1 MRFVLFLRRAAGAS
15 RIDLSGPLV
24 FGVGSVAAL
33 ALVVSAFFIG
43 LQLGERSAGVS
54 AGTPAELARLAVRQK
69 AEVEEMRARVQE
81 RIDSMAARIGQ
92 INAQLVRLDAFGKHL
107 AEMAAIDSQEFD
119 FGFAPAVGGP
129 EAQGAMGEDRDLSA
143 MIDTL
148 ESSIARREA
157 QMGVLESVILQRELR
172 KQIVPEG
179 RPVRRGYL
187 SSGFGTRQDPFNG
200 YSAFH
205 AGIDF
210 AGAKG
215 DPVVAV
221 AAGVVTFAGVRPGYG
236 RVIDVTHGDGYVTR
250 YAHNERLSVKV
261 GDTVTRGQQVA
272 LMGSS
277 GRSTGPHVH
286 FEVLR
291 NGRPV
296 NPLAYINR

>member
-1 MRFVLFLRRAAGAS
+1 M
-15 RIDLSGPLV
+15 

-33 ALVVSAFFIG
+33 ALVISAFFIG
-43 LQLGERSAGVS
+43 LTLGERSSGVA

-107 AEMAAIDSQEFD
+107 ADMASIDSQEFD
-119 FGFAPAVGGP
+119 FGFAPSVGGP
-129 EAQGAMGEDRDLSA
+129 EARGALGEDRDLSA
-143 MIDTL
+143 MIDML

-187 SSGFGTRQDPFNG
+187 SSGFGTRRDPFNG

-221 AAGVVTFAGVRPGYG
+221 AAGVVTFAGVRSGYG
-236 RVIDVTHGDGYVTR
+236 RVVDVTHGDGYVTR
-250 YAHNERLSVKV
+250 YAHNDRLSVKV

>member
-1 MRFVLFLRRAAGAS
+1 VLGAGA
-15 RIDLSGPLV
+15 
-24 FGVGSVAAL
+24 AAAVL
-33 ALVVSAFFIG
+33 LVVSAFLIG
-43 LQLGERSAGVS
+43 VQLGERSAGAAVS
-54 AGTPAELARLAVRQK
+54 SPSDLARLAVRQK

-81 RIDSMAARIGQ
+81 RIDAMAARIGQ

-107 AEMAAIDSQEFD
+107 ADMASIDSREFD
-119 FGFAPAVGGP
+119 FGFAPAMGGP
-129 EAQGAMGEDRDLSA
+129 ESGGAKAEDRDLST
-143 MIDTL
+143 MIDSL
-148 ESSIARREA
+148 ESDIARREA
-157 QMGVLESVILQRELR
+157 QMGVLESVMLQRELR

-187 SSGFGTRQDPFNG
+187 SSGYGTRQDPFNG
-200 YSAFH
+200 RAAFH

-215 DPVVAV
+215 DPIVAV
-221 AAGVVTFAGVRPGYG
+221 AAGVVTFAGVRAGYG

-250 YAHNERLSVKV
+250 YAHNERLTVKA
-261 GDTVTRGQQVA
+261 GETVTRGQQVA
-272 LMGSS
+272 VMGSS

>member
-1 MRFVLFLRRAAGAS
+1 MRFVLFLRRAAGAY
-15 RIDLSGPLV
+15 RIDLSGPIVL
-24 FGVGSVAAL
+24 GAGATAAL
-33 ALVVSAFFIG
+33 ALVASAFFVG
-43 LQLGERSAGVS
+43 VHLGERSAGATLGS
-54 AGTPAELARLAVRQK
+54 PSELARLAVRQK
-69 AEVEEMRARVQE
+69 AEVDEMRVRVQE

-107 AEMAAIDSQEFD
+107 AEMASIDSREFD
-119 FGFAPAVGGP
+119 FGFAPSVGGP
-129 EAQGAMGEDRDLSA
+129 ESLGSGAVDQDLSS
-143 MIDTL
+143 MIDSL
-148 ESSIARREA
+148 ESTMARREA
-157 QMGVLESVILQRELR
+157 QLGVLESVMLQRELR

-187 SSGFGTRQDPFNG
+187 SSAYGTRQDPFNG
-200 YSAFH
+200 RAAFH

-210 AGAKG
+210 AGARG

-261 GDTVTRGQQVA
+261 GETVTRGQQVA
-272 LMGSS
+272 VMGSS